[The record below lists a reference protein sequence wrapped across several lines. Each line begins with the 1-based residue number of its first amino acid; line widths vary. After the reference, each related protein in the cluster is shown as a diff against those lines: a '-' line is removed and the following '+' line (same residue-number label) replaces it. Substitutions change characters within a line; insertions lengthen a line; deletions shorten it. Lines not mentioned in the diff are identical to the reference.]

1 MASAWIERRA
11 TGDSVRY
18 RVRYRLG
25 GREAPCLYAGV
36 FRTMREARVRRDW
49 VAGELAARRV
59 PDLARLAAPPTAP
72 TLKRLAERWQAS
84 RVDVRESTRI
94 QHRTALGRVLPILG
108 DRPVSEITPADV
120 ADLVARLAAADKAR
134 ESIRKSVTALAMVLD
149 YGGVS
154 PNPARDRV
162 QVRLPLTEPDE
173 PEPPAAEHVEAAAW
187 LLTPSYMVAM
197 LVLEATGCRIG
208 ELEAARVGDVDET
221 RQAWLVRA
229 AVSKTR
235 RARWVNLP
243 ADLFGVVLE
252 RLPAPED
259 RDATAPLFPGVTSD
273 RLRMAI
279 RRACR
284 DAGVP
289 VFAPHSLRHRYI
301 SLAHKQGDSWAE
313 IGDRVGQ
320 RSRLVTADRHSHA
333 LVDYRPVNRS
343 ELLARVQ
350 VVSPSVAPAA
360 LETVDEQARSG
371 PVPPISLG
379 SGR

>member
-1 MASAWIERRA
+1 MASATA
-11 TGDSVRY
+11 SDTGSAAGKH
-18 RVRYRLG
+18 RVSTQ
-25 GREAPCLYAGV
+25 EV
-36 FRTMREARVRRDW
+36 FRTMREGRTRRDW

-59 PDLARLAAPPTAP
+59 PDLARLAAPKTAP

-108 DRPVSEITPADV
+108 DKRIDEIAPADV
-120 ADLVARLAAADKAR
+120 ADLVGQLAAAGKAR
-134 ESIRKSVTALAMVLD
+134 ESIRKSMTALAMVLD
-149 YGGVS
+149 YGGIA

-162 QVRLPLTEPDE
+162 QVRLPLAEPEE

-197 LVLEATGCRIG
+197 LVLEATGCRVG
-208 ELEAARVGDVDET
+208 ELESARVGDLDET

-243 ADLFGVVLE
+243 IDLFAVVVG

-259 RDATAPLFPGVTSD
+259 RDPAAQLFPDVTSD

-289 VFAPHSLRHRYI
+289 AFAPHSLRHRYI
-301 SLAHKQGDSWAE
+301 SLAHKHGDSWAE

-320 RSRLVTADRHSHA
+320 RSRLVTADRYSHA
-333 LVDYRPVNRS
+333 LVDYTPVNRS
-343 ELLARVQ
+343 ELLERVRA
-350 VVSPSVAPAA
+350 VYPSVAPPT
-360 LETVDEQARSG
+360 LGVVD
-371 PVPPISLG
+371 
-379 SGR
+379 

>member
-1 MASAWIERRA
+1 VASVWLERRA
-11 TGDSVRY
+11 TGDGIRY

-25 GREAPCLYAGV
+25 GREAPRLYAGV
-36 FRTMREARVRRDW
+36 FRTMREARARRDW

-59 PDLARLAAPPTAP
+59 PDLSTLAAPAP
-72 TLKRLAERWQAS
+72 GVTLREAAQRWQAS

-108 DRPVSEITPADV
+108 DKPVDEITPADV
-120 ADLVARLAAADKAR
+120 ADLVAHLAAAEKAR
-134 ESIRKSVTALAMVLD
+134 ESIRKSVTALAMALD
-149 YGGVS
+149 YGGVA

-162 QVRLPLTEPDE
+162 QVRLPLAEPEE
-173 PEPPAAEHVEAAAW
+173 PEPPSAEHVEAAAW
-187 LLTPSYMVAM
+187 LLTPAYMVAT
-197 LVLEATGCRIG
+197 LVLEATGCRVG
-208 ELEAARVGDVDET
+208 ELEAARVGDLDET

-243 ADLFGVVLE
+243 CDRFQVIVD

-259 RDATAPLFPGVTSD
+259 RDAAAQLFPGVTSD

-313 IGDRVGQ
+313 IGERVGQ
-320 RSRLVTADRHSHA
+320 RSRLVTADRYSHA
-333 LVDYRPVNRS
+333 LVDYRPVNRP
-343 ELLARVQ
+343 ELL
-350 VVSPSVAPAA
+350 
-360 LETVDEQARSG
+360 ERS
-371 PVPPISLG
+371 SLG
-379 SGR
+379 LSKARAKGQWPSPATP